1 MNNHR
6 KSQEAPS
13 ERPAGVDPSP
23 GEDGLENSQEEAKE
37 PRTGHTKEEA

>member
-13 ERPAGVDPSP
+13 ERPAGVDTSP
-23 GEDGLENSQEEAKE
+23 GEDGLGNSRGGAKE